1 MKPGSV
7 LILVAVAALL
17 VAACGN
23 DGSNSGSDAPTT
35 AAPADVIPDPDEI
48 LDDPEGAAEELAEGL
63 AEGLEEIQEQEG
75 GGSATLTVGDQTW
88 TFNSI
93 LCAFGEDQIGQEGAE
108 FVLSSIQDGMQLYA
122 SIDSFG
128 RSVSL
133 NDIENFSDPSV
144 SLEAFGADVVVDG
157 KNVSASGQFVDG
169 TSDNFAEIEGTF
181 EATCP

>member
-1 MKPGSV
+1 MRATWWI
-7 LILVAVAALL
+7 ILVAAVALL
-17 VAACGN
+17 VAACGD
-23 DGSNSGSDAPTT
+23 DGGGETGASPTT
-35 AAPADVIPDPDEI
+35 GAPSDVVPDPNE
-48 LDDPEGAAEELAEGL
+48 LAEDPEVVAEELS
-63 AEGLEEIQEQEG
+63 EGLEELQEQEG

-122 SIDSFG
+122 AIDSFG

-133 NDIENFSDPSV
+133 NDIENLSDPSV
-144 SLEAFGADVVVDG
+144 NLEAFGADVVVDG

-169 TSDNFAEIEGTF
+169 TSDSFAEIEGTF
-181 EATCP
+181 EAT

>member
-1 MKPGSV
+1 MKATRWI
-7 LILVAVAALL
+7 ILVAAVALL
-17 VAACGN
+17 VAACGD
-23 DGSNSGSDAPTT
+23 DGGGETGANPTT
-35 AAPADVIPDPDEI
+35 GAASDVVPDPDE
-48 LDDPEGAAEELAEGL
+48 LAEDPEGAAKELAEEL

-144 SLEAFGADVVVDG
+144 SLEAFGADIVVDS